1 MLNQRKIRQLKKYFL
16 CQPVDLVYLFGSQAE
31 KRATE
36 LSDFDFGI
44 LFQKGLSKAKRL
56 DLRLEMMVRLG
67 QILPQKKI
75 DLVDLEQAPLKLKY
89 QIIFPKFVIMVK
101 NRRRMIELEKDIIK
115 RYLDFKTYL
124 YPIAR
129 RQIEL
134 LALEGF

>member
-67 QILPQKKI
+67 QILPQKKLI
-75 DLVDLEQAPLKLKY
+75 
-89 QIIFPKFVIMVK
+89 
-101 NRRRMIELEKDIIK
+101 
-115 RYLDFKTYL
+115 
-124 YPIAR
+124 
-129 RQIEL
+129 
-134 LALEGF
+134 